1 VTNKIKIL
9 YLMAGH
15 PAIFGGGK
23 RVFLQI
29 MRHLNKDDFQF
40 NSCCALNRE
49 QEALVGKLGGQIIN
63 IDIQHGGIWPSIKK
77 LRKIILDANID
88 IIHSQGARADFY
100 ARLVSKLIKTPPK
113 IVNTIAML
121 VKGYDV
127 GFLKK
132 TVYTGLDRFTEKY
145 ADKFIVVSNALRD
158 KLINNHSIPHQKVIT
173 IYNGIEVNE
182 YQAQVFTQSTRRIR
196 KEFDIE
202 NGEFIIGAIG
212 RMVWQKGLEYFI
224 QSIPKMIS
232 SIPKARIVLVGD
244 GPLTNDL
251 ESLCLKLG
259 VRDKVIFTGFRSDI
273 REILSAIDLLVIPSL
288 AEGFPMI
295 TLEAMAMEKPVIATN
310 IDGISEQITDGKT
323 GILVP
328 PKDSDSLARATVSVF
343 NDRETARKMGL
354 AAKRGVEEKYSVE
367 KMVHQTEKVYWSL
380 IRDN

>member
-1 VTNKIKIL
+1 VTDKIKIL

-40 NSCCALNRE
+40 NTGCALNRE
-49 QEALVGKLGGQIIN
+49 QEAFVGKLGGQIIN
-63 IDIQHGGIWPSIKK
+63 IDIQHGGIWTSMKILK
-77 LRKIILDANID
+77 KIILDENID

-100 ARLVSKLIKTPPK
+100 SRLVSKLIKKPPK

-127 GFLKK
+127 EFFKK
-132 TVYTGLDRFTEKY
+132 TVYSGLDRFTEKY

-158 KLINNHSIPHQKVIT
+158 ELINNHSIPYQKIIT
-173 IYNGIEVNE
+173 IYNGIELNE
-182 YQAQVFTQSTRRIR
+182 YQAQVFTQSARKIR
-196 KEFDIE
+196 KEFDIDNE
-202 NGEFIIGAIG
+202 EFIIGAIG
-212 RMVWQKGLEYFI
+212 RIVWQKGFEYFI
-224 QSIPKMIS
+224 RSIPKMLS

-251 ESLCLKLG
+251 KSLSLKLG

-288 AEGFPMI
+288 VEGFPMI

-310 IDGISEQITDGKT
+310 IDGISEQIRDGKT

-328 PKDSDSLARATVSVF
+328 AKDSDFLARATVSLL
-343 NDRETARKMGL
+343 NDRETARRIGL
-354 AAKRGVEEKYSVE
+354 AAKKEVEKKYSVE
-367 KMVHQTEKVYWSL
+367 KMVRQTEKVYWSL
-380 IRDN
+380 MRDN